1 MTNEL
6 QTTEEKKDLRSSN
19 DGFMQVNSLETAL
32 KVAEVIANS
41 SFAPANMRGKPG
53 DIVVALQM
61 GQELGL
67 KPMQALQNIAVINGK
82 PAIYGDAMIAV
93 CRLAPNF
100 EYIHEEYLDDKKAAR
115 CSAKRKNEPEV
126 VREFSEEDAKKAGL
140 WGKQGPWTQY
150 PKRMLQMRARGFA
163 LRDAFSDVLRGIISE
178 EEANDYKV
186 IDYSE
191 SKKGFKKTK
200 EQKNINLKEETI
212 IDVNVEVVEEK
223 PAPQM
228 ISDEQ
233 SLEIQALCLEYEFDI
248 NRIYKG
254 YAVSSLTEIP
264 AHLFDKIKTRIQ
276 AKKQIEAPK

>member
-6 QTTEEKKDLRSSN
+6 QNIEEKKDLRQSSN

-41 SFAPANMRGKPG
+41 SFAPTNMRGKPG

-100 EYIHEEYLDDKKAAR
+100 EYIHEEYLEDKKSAR

-163 LRDAFSDVLRGIISE
+163 LRDAFSDVLRGIISDD
-178 EEANDYKV
+178 EANDYNVVDHSDSKRRIKKV
-186 IDYSE
+186 N
-191 SKKGFKKTK
+191 T
-200 EQKNINLKEETI
+200 ETI
-212 IDVNVEVVEEK
+212 IDVNPSSGEAVEQK
-223 PAPQM
+223 PAVEM
-228 ISDEQ
+228 LSDEQ
-233 SLEIQALCLEYEFDI
+233 ALEIEALCSEYEFDI

-254 YAVSSLTEIP
+254 YAVNSLTEIP
-264 AHLFDKIKTRIQ
+264 SHLFDKIKARIQ
-276 AKKQIEAPK
+276 AEKKVSEAT